1 MYNRTLLEGT
11 DQWIVTEF
19 SISLSLNVSLLRE
32 PKRLIY
38 KHHLIGLALFVSLLL
53 PVMLI
58 IPSCIFVIFQ

>member
-19 SISLSLNVSLLRE
+19 LISLSLNVGLLRE

-38 KHHLIGLALFVSLLL
+38 KHHLIGLALFVLF
-53 PVMLI
+53 
-58 IPSCIFVIFQ
+58 CYQ